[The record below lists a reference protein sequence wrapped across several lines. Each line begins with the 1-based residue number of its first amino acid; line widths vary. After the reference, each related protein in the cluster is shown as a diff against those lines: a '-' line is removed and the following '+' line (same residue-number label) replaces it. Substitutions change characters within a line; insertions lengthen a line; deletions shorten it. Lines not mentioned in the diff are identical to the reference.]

1 MRNPAAL
8 AAVGLLLLTIPSTPV
23 FAGKT
28 DSLRKIAF
36 SPTSPDT
43 SKVMAYAGLAW
54 EFKNRDTN
62 EDSVLHYATK
72 GLQLA
77 KEIGFGKG
85 IALCEMHLGIAHM
98 LKQEYAPALQHLNNA
113 LAYYEPQGAGKELN
127 EVYHNIGVVY
137 YMQTKLGQAIT
148 YFEKSEKIAA
158 AIGNNSRLARA
169 CFYQGDIY
177 NDQGSF
183 GNALQQY
190 LKAMK
195 LYEAGGNKSSAAN
208 CYTNIA
214 TLYAQLKDF
223 DQARTYVNKSLE
235 EFSHANNVQE
245 VYQNYSNIGFV
256 YSLMA
261 DYPRALELFSKGER
275 LTDSL
280 GDEYWN
286 TVFLSNIAEIYT
298 TSGKP
303 AAALATYKKVLER
316 NEKVQDVNFTLS
328 AHSGMGRI
336 LYAQGNKKEGI
347 AHMQQALQ
355 LMQENGLKKLVM
367 GTAAELAD
375 MYDKQGDYK
384 NALSHTRLSNTYKDS
399 IFNADNEKKIQQ
411 IQFDNELEQKQQQ
424 ITLLNKNKE
433 QQATY
438 TSRLKIIL
446 VILVISEILL
456 ITMLVLFYRKRSA
469 EIKARRKVQGQKE
482 KLQEQAAKLEEL
494 NKFKDKTFS
503 VLSHDLRGPINSITA
518 AIQMLN
524 NKQLTAEEYATL
536 KPEINNQLGTL
547 NLLLDNVLMWA
558 RSYMQETKASDPGP
572 TDLNLLVSQNVS
584 LLTETAERKQITL
597 TSTITSPVMV
607 ICDGGQVN
615 IVLRNL
621 IMNALKYTGKG
632 GKVTIS
638 SEQHGN
644 MVRLIVAD
652 NGVGMDT
659 DQLHNLFTAK
669 DGRNTYGTDGEKGIG
684 LGLLLCYEFI
694 RVNNGD
700 ITATSTPGAGSTL
713 TVALPAVQ

>member
-1 MRNPAAL
+1 
-8 AAVGLLLLTIPSTPV
+8 
-23 FAGKT
+23 
-28 DSLRKIAF
+28 
-36 SPTSPDT
+36 
-43 SKVMAYAGLAW
+43 MAYAGLAW

-77 KEIGFGKG
+77 NEIGFGKG

-137 YMQTKLGQAIT
+137 YMQTKLEQAIT

-195 LYEAGGNKSSAAN
+195 LYEAGDNKSSAAN

-261 DYPRALELFSKGER
+261 DYPRALALFSKGER

-298 TSGKP
+298 SSGKP

-384 NALSHTRLSNTYKDS
+384 NALSLTRLSNTYKDS

-482 KLQEQAAKLEEL
+482 RLQGQKEKLQEQAAKLEDL

-503 VLSHDLRGPINSITA
+503 VLSHDLRGPIISITA

-558 RSYMQETKASDPGP
+558 RSYMQETKASDPEP
-572 TDLNLLVSQNVS
+572 TDLNVLVSQNVS

-597 TSTITSPVMV
+597 TSTITSPVIV

-652 NGVGMDT
+652 NGVGMDK

-700 ITATSTPGAGSTL
+700 ITATSTPGVGSTL